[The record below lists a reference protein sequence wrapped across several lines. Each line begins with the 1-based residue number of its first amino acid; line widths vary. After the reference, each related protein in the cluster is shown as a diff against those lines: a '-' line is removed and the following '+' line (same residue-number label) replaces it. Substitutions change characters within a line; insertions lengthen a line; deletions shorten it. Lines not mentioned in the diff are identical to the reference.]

1 MGKRYSRAFVWHFDV
16 PPEKL
21 WPSLADTARFNEAA
35 GLPKHDIE
43 EIPQDDG
50 SVVYLGHVRLGPFD
64 IAWRDWPVNWVTGQW
79 FEHRRD
85 FTRGPLK
92 KLDALLR
99 FVPEGEGCRC
109 EYHLEA
115 EAANLLGH
123 IILSTNFFTG
133 AGKTFGRLAED
144 AGRFAAGALPMAFQF
159 QAPDLDPEVR
169 ARIDGIVAAI
179 EDSGHGHGLAP
190 KLADLVRSAQEV
202 DLVHLR
208 PIKLAREWEQ
218 NERSVIEL
226 CLEAARAGLLSLR
239 WDVLCPRCRVPKAS
253 VSSLD
258 ELPRGAHCD
267 TCNIDYDG
275 DFSRNVELSFHPAPA
290 LRSISVGEYCLFGP
304 MSTPHVVLQLTLEP
318 GEAREEPIH
327 LAAGRYRLRSL
338 EPGPELDL
346 DHEEGDALPELIA
359 GTEGFETAPG
369 NQKTSVTLR
378 NQSHR
383 PLTLVLEER
392 PWIRDALTADRVTA
406 MQAFR
411 DLFSDQV
418 LRPGDEVEIQRVC
431 LLFSDLQGSTA
442 LYGAIGDARAYH
454 LVRDHFAFL
463 AAIVRA
469 NNGAVVKTIGDAIM
483 AAFADPA
490 DAVRAALA
498 IQNEVE
504 SFNAARPE
512 EAIVIKL
519 GIHEGPSI
527 AVTLNGRLDY
537 FGSTVNMA
545 ARLQGTS
552 QGGDVVI
559 SKSLS
564 EDPAVAPMLEPLD
577 HQFESTNLKGFDE
590 PVAFLRVL
598 PQNPNPKFLP

>member
-1 MGKRYSRAFVWHFDV
+1 MGKRYSRMFEWHFDV
-16 PPEKL
+16 PREKL

-43 EIPQDDG
+43 EIPQEDG
-50 SVVYLGHVRLGPFD
+50 SVVYLGHVRLGP
-64 IAWRDWPVNWVTGQW
+64 ISMNWRDWPVNWVTGEW

-85 FTRGPLK
+85 FSRGPLK
-92 KLDALLR
+92 KLNALLR

-123 IILSTNFFTG
+123 IILSTNFFKG
-133 AGKTFGRLAED
+133 AGKTFGQLAED
-144 AGRFAAGALPMAFQF
+144 AGRFATGDMPMAFRF
-159 QAPDLDPEVR
+159 QPPPLDPEIH
-169 ARIDGIVAAI
+169 ARMDGIVAAI
-179 EDSGHGHGLAP
+179 EESGHGHGLA
-190 KLADLVRSAQEV
+190 KRLAELVQSAQEV

-208 PIKLAREWEQ
+208 PVRLAREWGEK
-218 NERSVIEL
+218 ERNVIEL
-226 CLEAARAGLLSLR
+226 CLEAARAGLLALR

-253 VSSLD
+253 VASLD
-258 ELPRGAHCD
+258 ALPRGAHCE

-290 LRSISVGEYCLFGP
+290 LRSISAGEYCLFGP
-304 MSTPHVVLQLTLEP
+304 MSTPHIVLQLTLQA
-318 GEAREEPIH
+318 GESRTEAMS
-327 LAAGRYRLRSL
+327 LAPGRYRLRSL
-338 EPGPELDL
+338 EPGPEVDFDL
-346 DHEEGDALPELIA
+346 AEDQTIPELIA
-359 GTEGFETAPG
+359 GVEDFDTAAG
-369 NQKTSVTLR
+369 DQINAITLHNR
-378 NQSHR
+378 SNRQ
-383 PLTLVLEER
+383 LTLVLEER
-392 PWIRDALTADRVTA
+392 PWVRDALTADRVTA

-418 LRPGDEVEIQRVC
+418 LRPGDEVEITRIC

-463 AAIVRA
+463 AAIVRE

-498 IQNEVE
+498 IQDKVE
-504 SFNAARPE
+504 SFNASRPGE
-512 EAIVIKL
+512 GIVIKV

-552 QGGDVVI
+552 RGGDVVV
-559 SKSLS
+559 SMNLA
-564 EDPAVAPMLEPLD
+564 EDPAVVPLLASLT
-577 HQFESTNLKGFDE
+577 QKIETTRLKGFDE
-590 PVAFLRVL
+590 PVKFLRIA
-598 PQNPNPKFLP
+598 PQGPPA

>member
-1 MGKRYSRAFVWHFDV
+1 MGKRYSQTFVWHFDV

-43 EIPQDDG
+43 ELPQDDG
-50 SVVYLGHVRLGPFD
+50 SVIYLGRVRMGPFD

-92 KLDALLR
+92 KLNALLR
-99 FVPEGEGCRC
+99 FIPEGAGCRC

-144 AGRFAAGALPMAFQF
+144 AGRFAAGSLPMAFQF
-159 QAPDLDPEVR
+159 QAPDLDSEVR
-169 ARIDGIVAAI
+169 ARIDAIVTAI
-179 EDSGHGHGLAP
+179 EDSGHGHGLAER
-190 KLADLVRSAQEV
+190 LADLVRTAQEV

-208 PIKLAREWEQ
+208 PITLAREWQ
-218 NERSVIEL
+218 QKERTVIEL
-226 CLEAARAGLLSLR
+226 CLEAARAGLLALR
-239 WDVLCPRCRVPKAS
+239 WDVLCPRCRIPKAA
-253 VSSLD
+253 VASLD

-267 TCNIDYDG
+267 SCNIDYDSN
-275 DFSRNVELSFHPAPA
+275 FSRNVELSFHPAPA
-290 LRSISVGEYCLFGP
+290 LRPISAGEYCLFGP
-304 MSTPHVVLQLTLEP
+304 MSTPHVVLQLTLKP
-318 GEAREEPIH
+318 GETREEAIQ
-327 LAAGRYRLRSL
+327 LAEGRYRLRSL
-338 EPGPELDL
+338 EPGPEAEFDL
-346 DHEEGDALPELIA
+346 AADTPIPELIA
-359 GTEGFETAPG
+359 GVEGFRTAPG
-369 NQKTSVTLR
+369 ERSDLVKLH

-392 PWIRDALTADRVTA
+392 PWVRDALTADRVTA

-498 IQNEVE
+498 IQTEVE
-504 SFNAARPE
+504 SFNAGRSDDG
-512 EAIVIKL
+512 IVIKL

-552 QGGDVVI
+552 LGGDVVV

-564 EDPAVAPMLEPLD
+564 EDLAVAPLLEPLNRRL
-577 HQFESTNLKGFDE
+577 ETTNLKGFDE
-590 PVAFLRVL
+590 PVEFLRVL
-598 PQNPNPKFLP
+598 PQGRVA

>member
-1 MGKRYSRAFVWHFDV
+1 MGKRYSRTFVWHFDE

-43 EIPQDDG
+43 ELPQDDG
-50 SVVYLGHVRLGPFD
+50 SVVYLGHVRMGPFD

-85 FTRGPLK
+85 FSRGPLK
-92 KLDALLR
+92 KLNALLR
-99 FVPEGEGCRC
+99 FLPEGEGCRC

-115 EAANLLGH
+115 EAANLIGH

-133 AGKTFGRLAED
+133 AGKTFGRLAAD
-144 AGRFAAGALPMAFQF
+144 AGRFAAGTQPMAFQF
-159 QAPDLDPEVR
+159 EAPDLGPEVR
-169 ARIDGIVAAI
+169 ARIEGVVAAI
-179 EDSGHGHGLAP
+179 EDSGHGHGLAS
-190 KLADLVRSAQEV
+190 KLARLVQSAQEV

-208 PIKLAREWEQ
+208 PIALAREWAQE
-218 NERSVIEL
+218 ERKVIEL
-226 CLEAARAGLLSLR
+226 CLEAARAGLLALR
-239 WDVLCPRCRVPKAS
+239 WDVLCPRCRIPKAA

-267 TCNIDYDG
+267 TCNIDYDSN
-275 DFSRNVELSFHPAPA
+275 FSRNVELSFHPAPA
-290 LRSISVGEYCLFGP
+290 LRRISAGEYCLFGP
-304 MSTPHVVLQLTLEP
+304 MSTPHVALQLTLQP
-318 GEAREEPIH
+318 GESREETMH
-327 LAAGRYRLRSL
+327 LAAGHYRLRSL
-338 EPGPELDL
+338 EPGPEVEFDL
-346 DHEEGDALPELIA
+346 NPGDPLPELIA
-359 GTEGFETAPG
+359 GPETFTTAPG
-369 NQKTSVTLR
+369 RSSDRITLR

-383 PLTLVLEER
+383 PLTLVLEEQ
-392 PWIRDALTADRVTA
+392 PWVRDALTADRVTA

-418 LRPGDEVEIQRVC
+418 LRPGDEVEVKRVC

-498 IQNEVE
+498 IQKQVE
-504 SFNAARPE
+504 SFNAERSDE
-512 EAIVIKL
+512 GIVIKL

-552 QGGDVVI
+552 LGGDVVV
-559 SKSLS
+559 SRSLS
-564 EDPAVAPMLEPLD
+564 EDPAVAPLLEPLD
-577 HQFESTNLKGFDE
+577 TRIETTSLKGFDE

-598 PQNPNPKFLP
+598 PPASG

>member
-1 MGKRYSRAFVWHFDV
+1 MGKLYSRKFVWHFDV
-16 PPEKL
+16 PVEEL

-50 SVVYLGHVRLGPFD
+50 SVVYLGHVRMGP
-64 IAWRDWPVNWVTGQW
+64 IVLNWRDWPVNWVSGEW

-85 FTRGPLK
+85 FSKGPLR
-92 KLDALLR
+92 KLNALLR
-99 FVPEGEGCRC
+99 FVPEGAGCRC

-123 IILSTNFFTG
+123 IILSTSFFTG
-133 AGKTFGRLAED
+133 AGKTFGQLAED
-144 AGRFAAGALPMAFQF
+144 AGRFARGDLPMAFRF
-159 QAPDLDPEVR
+159 QPPPLDPDVQ
-169 ARIDGIVAAI
+169 ARMDAIVATI
-179 EDSGHGHGLAP
+179 EESGHGHGLA
-190 KLADLVRSAQEV
+190 KRLAELVRSAQEV

-208 PIKLAREWEQ
+208 PIRLAREWEEK
-218 NERSVIEL
+218 ERNVIEL
-226 CLEAARAGLLSLR
+226 CLEAARAGLLALR

-258 ELPRGAHCD
+258 ALPRGAHCE

-275 DFSRNVELSFHPAPA
+275 NFSRNVELSFHPAPA
-290 LRSISVGEYCLFGP
+290 LRPISAGEYCLFGP
-304 MSTPHVVLQLTLEP
+304 MSTPHIVLQLTL
-318 GEAREEPIH
+318 
-327 LAAGRYRLRSL
+327 AAGDVRTEGISLAPGHYRLRSL
-338 EPGPELDL
+338 EPGLEVDFDLEEGEAIPELT
-346 DHEEGDALPELIA
+346 A
-359 GTEGFETAPG
+359 GAEGFDTAAG
-369 NQKTSVTLR
+369 EHSNRITLHNR
-378 NQSHR
+378 SHR

-392 PWIRDALTADRVTA
+392 PWVRDALTADRVTA

-418 LRPGDEVEIQRVC
+418 LRPGDEVEVTRIC

-463 AAIVRA
+463 AAIVRE

-490 DAVRAALA
+490 DAVRSALA
-498 IQNEVE
+498 IQNKVE
-504 SFNAARPE
+504 SFNAARPGE
-512 EAIVIKL
+512 GIVIKV

-552 QGGDVVI
+552 RGGDVVV
-559 SKSLS
+559 SMNLA
-564 EDPAVAPMLEPLD
+564 EDPAVEPLLAPLLRKVETT
-577 HQFESTNLKGFDE
+577 HLKGFDE
-590 PVAFLRVL
+590 PVEFLRVA
-598 PQNPNPKFLP
+598 PQGPAA

>member
-1 MGKRYSRAFVWHFDV
+1 MGKLYSRTFVWHFDV
-16 PPEKL
+16 PPEEI

-43 EIPQDDG
+43 ELPQDDG
-50 SVVYLGHVRLGPFD
+50 SVIYLGHVRMGPFD
-64 IAWRDWPVNWVTGQW
+64 ISWRDWPVNWVTGQW

-85 FTRGPLK
+85 FTKGPLK
-92 KLDALLR
+92 KLNALLR
-99 FVPEGEGCRC
+99 FIREGRGCRC
-109 EYHLEA
+109 EYYLEA

-123 IILSTNFFTG
+123 IILSTNFFTST
-133 AGKTFGRLAED
+133 GKTFGRLAED
-144 AGRFAAGALPMAFQF
+144 AGRFASGSQAMAFQF
-159 QAPDLDPEVR
+159 QAPDFDPEVR
-169 ARIDGIVAAI
+169 ARIDAIVTAI
-179 EDSGHGHGLAP
+179 EESGHGHGLAP
-190 KLADLVRSAQEV
+190 RLADLVRTAQEV

-208 PIKLAREWEQ
+208 PIRLAREWEQ
-218 NERSVIEL
+218 NERNVIEL
-226 CLEAARAGLLSLR
+226 CLEAARAGLLALR

-253 VSSLD
+253 VTSLD
-258 ELPRGAHCD
+258 ALPRGAHCD

-275 DFSRNVELSFHPAPA
+275 NFSQNVELSFHPAPA
-290 LRSISVGEYCLFGP
+290 LRSISAGEYCLFGP
-304 MSTPHVVLQLTLEP
+304 MSTPHVVLQLTLQP
-318 GEAREEPIH
+318 GETREEQIE

-338 EPGPELDL
+338 EPGPETDFDL
-346 DHEEGDALPELIA
+346 EDAAPIPELIA
-359 GTEGFETAPG
+359 EAEAFSVAPG
-369 NQKTSVTLR
+369 DRTDLVRLHNR
-378 NQSHR
+378 SHR

-392 PWIRDALTADRVTA
+392 PWVRDALTADRVTA

-418 LRPGDEVEIQRVC
+418 LRPGDEVEVQRVC

-498 IQNEVE
+498 IQKEVE
-504 SFNAARPE
+504 TFNADRTDDG
-512 EAIVIKL
+512 IVIKL

-552 QGGDVVI
+552 EGGDVVV

-564 EDPAVAPMLEPLD
+564 EDPAVAPLLEPLD
-577 HQFESTNLKGFDE
+577 TRIETTSLKGFDA

-598 PQNPNPKFLP
+598 PSESGV

>member
-1 MGKRYSRAFVWHFDV
+1 MGKQYSRTFVWHFDA

-21 WPSLADTARFNEAA
+21 WTSLADTARFNEAA

-50 SVVYLGHVRLGPFD
+50 SVIYLGHVRMGPFD

-85 FTRGPLK
+85 FSKGPLK
-92 KLDALLR
+92 KLNALLR
-99 FVPEGEGCRC
+99 FVPEGRGCRC

-123 IILSTNFFTG
+123 VILSTNFFTG

-144 AGRFAAGALPMAFQF
+144 AGRFADGSQPMAFQF
-159 QAPDLDPEVR
+159 EAPELGPEVR
-169 ARIDGIVAAI
+169 ARIDGIVKAI
-179 EDSGHGHGLAP
+179 EDSGHGHGLAV
-190 KLADLVRSAQEV
+190 KLADLVQSAQEV

-208 PIKLAREWEQ
+208 PITLAREWRQ
-218 NERSVIEL
+218 GERKVIEL
-226 CLEAARAGLLSLR
+226 CLEAARAGLLALR
-239 WDVLCPRCRVPKAS
+239 WDVLCPRCRIPKAA
-253 VSSLD
+253 VASLD

-267 TCNIDYDG
+267 SCNIDYDS

-290 LRSISVGEYCLFGP
+290 LRPISAGEYCLFGP
-304 MSTPHVVLQLTLEP
+304 MSTPHVVLQLTLQP
-318 GEAREEPIH
+318 GESREEAIR

-338 EPGPELDL
+338 EPGPEAEFDL
-346 DHEEGDALPELIA
+346 EPHDPLPELIA
-359 GTEGFETAPG
+359 GPEAF
-369 NQKTSVTLR
+369 QSVAGARDDQIILR
-378 NQSHR
+378 NRSHH

-392 PWIRDALTADRVTA
+392 PWVRDALTADRVTA

-418 LRPGDEVEIQRVC
+418 LRPGDEVEIKRVC

-498 IQNEVE
+498 IQKEVE
-504 SFNAARPE
+504 AFNAGRSDNG
-512 EAIVIKL
+512 IVIKL

-552 QGGDVVI
+552 LGGDVVL

-564 EDPAVAPMLEPLD
+564 EDPAVAPLLEPLNRRL
-577 HQFESTNLKGFDE
+577 ETTSLKGFDE
-590 PVAFLRVL
+590 PVEFLRVL
-598 PQNPNPKFLP
+598 PTAP

>member
-1 MGKRYSRAFVWHFDV
+1 MGKRYSRTFVWHFDV
-16 PPEKL
+16 PPERL

-50 SVVYLGHVRLGPFD
+50 SVIYLGHVRLGP
-64 IAWRDWPVNWVTGQW
+64 ITLRWRDWPVNWVTGQW

-85 FTRGPLK
+85 FSKGPLK
-92 KLDALLR
+92 KLNALLR
-99 FVPEGEGCRC
+99 FVPEGAGCRC

-123 IILSTNFFTG
+123 VILSTNFFTG

-144 AGRFAAGALPMAFQF
+144 AGRFATGDLPMAFQF
-159 QAPDLDPEVR
+159 QPPVPDAETQ
-169 ARIDGIVAAI
+169 ARIDSIVTAI

-190 KLADLVRSAQEV
+190 KLAELVRSAQEV

-208 PIKLAREWEQ
+208 PIKLAREWEA
-218 NERSVIEL
+218 NERNVIEL
-226 CLEAARAGLLSLR
+226 CLEAARTGLLALR

-253 VSSLD
+253 VASLD

-318 GEAREEPIH
+318 GETREEPID
-327 LAAGRYRLRSL
+327 LTAGRYRLRSL
-338 EPGPELDL
+338 EPGPELDIDL
-346 DHEEGDALPELIA
+346 EEGKAFPALVA
-359 GTEGFETAPG
+359 DTEGFKTADSDRKG
-369 NQKTSVTLR
+369 CMTLSNQG
-378 NQSHR
+378 HR
-383 PLTLVLEER
+383 PLTLILEER
-392 PWIRDALTADRVTA
+392 PWVRDALTADRVTA

-418 LRPGDEVEIQRVC
+418 LRPGDEVEIKRVC

-490 DAVRAALA
+490 DTVRAALA
-498 IQNEVE
+498 IQNQVE
-504 SFNAARPE
+504 SFNAGRPDE
-512 EAIVIKL
+512 GIVIKL

-559 SKSLS
+559 SKSLAA
-564 EDPAVAPMLEPLD
+564 DPAVGPLLEPLD
-577 HQFESTNLKGFDE
+577 CRIETTLLKGFDE
-590 PVAFLRVL
+590 PVEFLRL
-598 PQNPNPKFLP
+598 SPQSTATYPA